1 MSMIYTFT
9 SVPSA
14 GDQRD
19 IEMNYVFAVC
29 MCFYPWVLCSI
40 MFMCIYGCIYV
51 YSVCGVY

>member
-1 MSMIYTFT
+1 MSMMYTFT

-40 MFMCIYGCIYV
+40 MFMCIYGCIDV